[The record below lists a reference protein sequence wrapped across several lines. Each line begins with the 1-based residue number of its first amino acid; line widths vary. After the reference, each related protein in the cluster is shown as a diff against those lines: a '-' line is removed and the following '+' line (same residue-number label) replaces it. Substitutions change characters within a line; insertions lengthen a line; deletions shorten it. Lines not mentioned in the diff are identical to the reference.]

1 VSTPDRRARAERE
14 VVRQCHLG
22 LDVTALQHA
31 VLASLRRLMPVDAAF
46 FATADP
52 GTWLFTGAYTEE
64 PLRAVTSLFLAN
76 EFGAADLNRFS
87 SLARSAPRAASLD
100 AATHGQR
107 LASARYREILRPLGL
122 GDELRA
128 ALVTD
133 SECWGFLCLHR
144 TDSGFGF
151 TAAETSAIARLAPHI
166 AHGLRHAVLAYLPTP
181 GGAAAGPGV
190 VLLTETLE
198 VVAITPEAEH
208 LLALTGQQPP
218 GTRLPIPVLTAAVA
232 LRSAADNPRSPH
244 PTPRGRVPLT
254 SGGWLDVHASWL
266 RGRPG
271 QARITIVLQPAST
284 GETVPLLLSA
294 YGLTPREAQIA
305 KLVLRGSS
313 TREIVDSLHI
323 SHYTVQDHLKA
334 VFDKV
339 GVRSRRD
346 LAGTLLGQRP
356 PRPTGAAAHRVQS
369 SHAAG
374 STPTGSTGQG
384 RPRPDRPG

>member
-1 VSTPDRRARAERE
+1 MSTPDRRARAERE

-22 LDVTALQHA
+22 HDVTALQQG
-31 VLASLRRLMPVDAAF
+31 VLGSLRRLMPVDAAF

-52 GTWLFTGAYTEE
+52 GTRLFTGAYTEE
-64 PLRAVTSLFLAN
+64 PLRAVTSLFLDN
-76 EFGAADLNRFS
+76 EFGAADVNRFS
-87 SLARSAPRAASLD
+87 SLARSAPWAASLD

-107 LASARYREILRPLGL
+107 LASARYREIMRPLGL

-128 ALVTD
+128 ALVTG
-133 SECWGFLCLHR
+133 SECWGYLCLHR
-144 TDSGFGF
+144 ADSEFGF
-151 TAAETSAIARLAPHI
+151 TAVETSAIGRLAPHI
-166 AHGLRHAVLAYLPTP
+166 AYGLRHAVLASGPAP
-181 GGAAAGPGV
+181 GDAAPGPGV
-190 VLLTETLE
+190 VVLTETLD

-208 LLALTGQQPP
+208 LLSLTGQQPS
-218 GTRLPIPVLTAAVA
+218 GSRLPIAVLTAAVA
-232 LRSAADNPRSPH
+232 LRSAESDTRSPH
-244 PTPRGRVPLT
+244 RIPRASVPLT

-266 RGRPG
+266 RGAPG

-284 GETVPLLLSA
+284 RGTVPLLLSA

-313 TREIVDSLHI
+313 TREIVDALHI

-356 PRPTGAAAHRVQS
+356 ARPVGADSSRAH
-369 SHAAG
+369 
-374 STPTGSTGQG
+374 
-384 RPRPDRPG
+384 